1 VTSSQNAAGGR
12 RHSVCLFC
20 SAVPDLPPS
29 MIRAAQ
35 EFGAACASRGWR
47 LVYGGGRAGLMGEA
61 ATAALAAGGEV
72 VGVMPHFL
80 VARELA
86 KRDVTELK
94 LVDTLAQRKEIM
106 IELSDVFVCLPGGV
120 GTLDELFE
128 VLSTNDLGHHDKP
141 IFLCN
146 IDGFWTPFGALMDA
160 FAAHGVLRSRGR
172 GAYRLYADI
181 PQLMD
186 GLAAFFARR

>member
-1 VTSSQNAAGGR
+1 MTTSERETPGR
-12 RHSVCLFC
+12 KRSVCLFC
-20 SAVPDLPPS
+20 SAVPNLPES
-29 MIRAAQ
+29 MIQAAQ
-35 EFGAACASRGWR
+35 EFGAACARRGWR

-86 KRDVTELK
+86 KRDLTELR

-106 IELSDVFVCLPGGV
+106 IGLADVFVCLPGGV

-141 IFLCN
+141 LFLCN
-146 IDGFWTPFGALMDA
+146 IDGFWTPFSALMDA
-160 FAAHGVLRSRGR
+160 FATQGVLRSRGR
-172 GAYRLYADI
+172 NAYRVCADL
-181 PQLMD
+181 PQLLD
-186 GLAAFFARR
+186 GLAAYFGRH

>member
-1 VTSSQNAAGGR
+1 MP
-12 RHSVCLFC
+12 SVCLFC
-20 SAVPDLPPS
+20 SAVSNLPES

-35 EFGAACASRGWR
+35 EFGAECARHGWR

-86 KRDVTELK
+86 KRDLTEMR

-141 IFLCN
+141 IFLCD
-146 IDGFWTPFGALMDA
+146 IDGFWTPFGALMDT
-160 FAAHGVLRSRGR
+160 FAAHGVLRARGR
-172 GAYRLYADI
+172 GAYRLYPDV
-181 PQLMD
+181 PRLMD

>member
-1 VTSSQNAAGGR
+1 MTTSERATPGR
-12 RHSVCLFC
+12 PRAVGLFC
-20 SAVPDLPPS
+20 SAVPNLPES
-29 MIRAAQ
+29 MIVAAQ
-35 EFGAACASRGWR
+35 EFGAACARRGWR

-80 VARELA
+80 VVRELA
-86 KRDVTELK
+86 KRDLTELK

-106 IELSDVFVCLPGGV
+106 IDLADVFVCLPGGV

-141 IFLCN
+141 LFLCN
-146 IDGFWTPFGALMDA
+146 VDGFWTPFSALMDA
-160 FAAHGVLRSRGR
+160 FAAQGVLRSRGR
-172 GAYRLYADI
+172 SAYRVYADI
-181 PQLMD
+181 PQLLD
-186 GLAAFFARR
+186 GLAAYFGQH

>member
-1 VTSSQNAAGGR
+1 VTASSGR
-12 RHSVCLFC
+12 RRAVGLFC
-20 SAVPDLPPS
+20 SAVPNLPES
-29 MIRAAQ
+29 MVRAAQ
-35 EFGAACASRGWR
+35 EFGAGCAARGWR

-86 KRDVTELK
+86 KHDLTEMR

-106 IELSDVFVCLPGGV
+106 IDLADVFVGLPGGV

-141 IFLCN
+141 LFLCN

-160 FAAHGVLRSRGR
+160 FAAQGVLRSRGR
-172 GAYRLYADI
+172 SAYRIYADL

-186 GLAAFFARR
+186 GLAAYFGGD